1 MLVVCLFITKNV
13 KSHKSCSTNVYIFE
27 QLKIQNLDSVTDI
40 RFFLYLM
47 FDFGRSN
54 YARFYIAFYLL
65 KPT

>member
-1 MLVVCLFITKNV
+1 MFK
-13 KSHKSCSTNVYIFE
+13 
-27 QLKIQNLDSVTDI
+27 DSVADI